1 MFLLIHKHLCMNSVH
16 HIKASSL
23 MRNDFDLP
31 ENEVQK
37 IINRPPRMALKV
49 CLHSIIV

>member
-1 MFLLIHKHLCMNSVH
+1 MFLLMHKHLCMNSVH

-31 ENEVQK
+31 ENEAQK
-37 IINRPPRMALKV
+37 INQLKV

>member
-1 MFLLIHKHLCMNSVH
+1 MFLLMHKHLCMNSVH

-31 ENEVQK
+31 ENEAQK
-37 IINRPPRMALKV
+37 IINRPPQNGFKSL
-49 CLHSIIV
+49 LT